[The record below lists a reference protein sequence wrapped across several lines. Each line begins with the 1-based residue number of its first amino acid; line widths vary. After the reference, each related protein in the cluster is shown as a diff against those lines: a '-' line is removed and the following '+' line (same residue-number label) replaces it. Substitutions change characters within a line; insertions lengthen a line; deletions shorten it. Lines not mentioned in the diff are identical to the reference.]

1 MTSDGHKVPTWAFE
15 ETWIWIQRFKR
26 HIWYKSQIVPKW
38 VPRNTILPGVTRPII
53 KFCGLFAN
61 YYQLRNL
68 LAQNNNA

>member
-38 VPRNTILPGVTRPII
+38 VPRKSLTKHFFATRN
-53 KFCGLFAN
+53 KD
-61 YYQLRNL
+61 YYVFGTM
-68 LAQNNNA
+68 